1 MKVSILFLQQILFTN
16 VMLFLIFTLISQG
29 FNLFSRWRF
38 KAKYGS
44 SRPLLEWTPSRKEWR
59 TYLKAKARSYVTS
72 FILLLVVFLLLMS
85 LFGGKKGGGF
95 WYNLLALLAM
105 APAVVLYLLT
115 IINRPNRFAFYR
127 EGVTSFGW
135 LYFAT
140 SRRDAE
146 VSEARVGFQPWT
158 KFKGYRW
165 DGDVLLLKTKFAAT
179 EIVAGSKKGQV
190 RDLLRDIFKEV
201 SKTKKQAKGQE
212 SDKG

>member
-1 MKVSILFLQQILFTN
+1 MKFSILFLQQILFTN
-16 VMLFLIFTLISQG
+16 VLLFLIFTVISQG
-29 FNLFSRWRF
+29 FNLISLWRF
-38 KAKYGS
+38 RAKHGN
-44 SRPLLEWTPSRKEWR
+44 SRPLLEWTPSRKEWFA
-59 TYLKAKARSYVTS
+59 YLKGKARSYMTS
-72 FILLLVVFLLLMS
+72 FVLLLLVFLLLMS
-85 LFGGKKGGGF
+85 LFGGKKNGGF
-95 WYNLLALLAM
+95 WFNLLALVAM

-115 IINRPNRFAFYR
+115 IIYRPNRFAFYP

-140 SRRDAE
+140 SRRGAE
-146 VSEARVGFQPWT
+146 VSEARVGFQPWA

-165 DGDVLLLKTKFAAT
+165 DEDVLLLRTNFAAT